1 MQVRGH
7 QADSNDVYGRQST
20 GGSTSVRSG
29 GFEAMTEAGRAARAL
44 LIKAAAARWETPAS
58 TLTTDGG
65 VVVSTDGA
73 RLTYAALASDAA
85 SLGEGEDL
93 QRLAASVPARAGAD
107 RLLGTSPPRLDI
119 PSKVDGSAIYGMDVR
134 RPGMRFA
141 SIERCP
147 VFGGALAS
155 AEPASLAAA
164 KAVPGVLDTV
174 ELEHGVAV
182 VGTSTWACLQG
193 RRALKLT
200 WREPA
205 EEAAPLTSALLRERA
220 GQALQ
225 RRPVD
230 AHTRGRGAEGLK
242 LGARQLEA
250 EYEIPYLA
258 HAPWSR

>member
-1 MQVRGH
+1 MTPDGTVHPTVAESEMGQGILTGLSMVLAEALDVPWAQVRGH

-58 TLTTDGG
+58 TLTHGRRRRGVDGW
-65 VVVSTDGA
+65 T

-85 SLGEGEDL
+85 RLGEGEDL

-193 RRALKLT
+193 RRALRMT
-200 WREPA
+200 
-205 EEAAPLTSALLRERA
+205 
-220 GQALQ
+220 
-225 RRPVD
+225 
-230 AHTRGRGAEGLK
+230 
-242 LGARQLEA
+242 
-250 EYEIPYLA
+250 
-258 HAPWSR
+258 